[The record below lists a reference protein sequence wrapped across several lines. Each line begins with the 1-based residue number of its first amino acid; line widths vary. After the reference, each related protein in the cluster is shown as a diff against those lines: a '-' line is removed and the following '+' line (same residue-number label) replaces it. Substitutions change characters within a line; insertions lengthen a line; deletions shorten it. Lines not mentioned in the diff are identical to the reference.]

1 MTNTMQQQNFYK
13 DSEVDKMNP
22 PVTVLMSVY
31 NGLPYLPEALD
42 SILEQTFSDFEF
54 LIIDD
59 ASTDG
64 SGRVLAEYAERD
76 SRIKILTNERN
87 QGLGYS
93 LAQGV
98 ELAQTIW
105 IARMDADDIA
115 VPNRLELQMS
125 YVKDNPEVDI
135 LGGYALN
142 INDDGQIIG
151 ERRVPICHEDIYR
164 LLWTNPFIHAT
175 VMFRRQAIL
184 RVGSYSEKIRKRQD
198 YELWFRCALGKL
210 KFANLALPLIY
221 YRFTKNTF
229 KRNNLRQVIIPSLL
243 IGWKGCWMV
252 GASPI
257 AYIGVT
263 KPLLIGLLPP
273 SLRPSVYDWFKV
285 FDPRAAVKN

>member
-1 MTNTMQQQNFYK
+1 MT
-13 DSEVDKMNP
+13 P
-22 PVTVLMSVY
+22 PLTVLMSVY

-54 LIIDD
+54 LIVDD

-76 SRIKILTNERN
+76 SRIRILTNERN
-87 QGLGYS
+87 MGLGYS
-93 LAQGV
+93 LARGV
-98 ELAQTIW
+98 AAAMTPW

-115 VPNRLELQMS
+115 VSNRLELQMS

-184 RVGSYSEKIRKRQD
+184 KVGSYSPKIRKRQD
-198 YELWFRCALGKL
+198 YELWFRCATNNLH
-210 KFANLALPLIY
+210 FANIATPLIN
-221 YRFTKNTF
+221 YRFTEKTF
-229 KRNNLRQVIIPSLL
+229 HRNNLHQVIIPSVL
-243 IGWKGCWMV
+243 IGWKGCWMIRTSPLAYV
-252 GASPI
+252 GVI
-257 AYIGVT
+257 
-263 KPLLIGLLPP
+263 KPLLIGLLPMQFRAKAYVW
-273 SLRPSVYDWFKV
+273 LNK
-285 FDPRAAVKN
+285 FDPRAKLN